1 MRDDAKTFIELFAR
15 AFEPPGP
22 ILEIGSLQTVGQ
34 EGYADLRAF
43 FPGKA
48 YTGCDLIAGPGV
60 DRVTDAAALDL
71 PDGSVG
77 TVVAADSLEHVAD
90 PWRAAAE
97 MRRVLAPG
105 GLCAITAPFVFPI
118 HHPPDFTRFTP
129 EGMAWLLRAFAV
141 VSVFSLG
148 DAQWPHAVCAI
159 AARSGGSAD
168 DFGAGCV
175 RLLAAWDAAGRF
187 DVLLPFSPVTSI
199 ARHDTGDVLLTPLGG
214 TRVVTQELDCSA
226 DGLCRVDVKLDAEGE
241 REGRQ
246 VGCTI
251 ADARTGEQL
260 AWAATRVR
268 PPVRG
273 RWVAFQFPAIAGSAG
288 RRLAIRVTS
297 PEGSAGARIVLH
309 VAREGTLS
317 FEALVRRAR

>member
-15 AFEPPGP
+15 SFDPSGP
-22 ILEIGSLQTVGQ
+22 ILEIGSLQTAGQ
-34 EGYADLRAF
+34 EAYADLRAF

-48 YTGCDLIAGPGV
+48 YTGCDLVAGPGV
-60 DRVTDAAALDL
+60 DRVADAAALDL
-71 PDGSVG
+71 PDGSFG
-77 TVVAADSLEHVAD
+77 TVLAVDSLEHVAD

-97 MRRVLAPG
+97 MHRVLAPG
-105 GLCAITAPFVFPI
+105 GLCAITAPFVSPI

-129 EGMAWLLRAFAV
+129 EGMARLLGAFAA

-148 DAQWPHAVCAI
+148 DAQWPHAVCAV
-159 AARSGGSAD
+159 AVRGGGRAEDFDAGRARLVAP
-168 DFGAGCV
+168 
-175 RLLAAWDAAGRF
+175 WETAGRF

-214 TRVVTQELDCSA
+214 ARAVTRELDCAA
-226 DGLCRVDVKLDAEGE
+226 DDLCRVDVKVDAEGE

-246 VGCTI
+246 VECTI
-251 ADARTGEQL
+251 TDARTGEPL
-260 AWAATRVR
+260 ARAATRVR

-273 RWVAFQFPAIAGSAG
+273 RWVTFQFPAIARSAG
-288 RRLAIRVTS
+288 RRLAIRLTS
-297 PEGSAGARIVLH
+297 PEGSAGARLVLH

-317 FEALVRRAR
+317 FEALVRRVR